1 MNKIV
6 LPFTLF
12 VIAVG
17 LFFSYTKPALDA
29 VEALKVQEDRI
40 KNVLTSS
47 QKLEDQRSLLV
58 GRLAGISK
66 VERERLENMILPDTI
81 DVVRFIIHLDM
92 LAGRSGLMVR
102 SFSFPKVAESKT
114 TSSSEMSVAEALF
127 TIDTIGKYEQF
138 KTFVQNI
145 EKSAVLTDITS
156 VRVDVPPDIVGT
168 GEKTV
173 PQARDSQVY
182 TVGLKTYWLP

>member
-114 TSSSEMSVAEALF
+114 TSSSEMSVAEAL
-127 TIDTIGKYEQF
+127 
-138 KTFVQNI
+138 
-145 EKSAVLTDITS
+145 L
-156 VRVDVPPDIVGT
+156 
-168 GEKTV
+168 
-173 PQARDSQVY
+173 
-182 TVGLKTYWLP
+182 L